1 MQIQYLFYILIL
13 LIHGQHFSQ
22 MHDYIKNITVSDSNI
37 FYETHVFGMLIII
50 FLNWSFLV

>member
-50 FLNWSFLV
+50 FLN